1 VTPILVVLDLHLPKA
16 SGKEV
21 LERLRSEERL
31 RSTRV
36 ILATADALIAER
48 LREKV
53 DAVLLKPIDFAHL
66 RDLSAE
72 FLPREPYDRA

>member
-1 VTPILVVLDLHLPKA
+1 MTPILVVLDLHLPKA

-21 LERLRSEERL
+21 LERL